1 MQRDSDNARAIQ
13 PNGAELFGLSA
24 LIEYREDAEKVRLV
38 VGTPSALR
46 HRFFL
51 DAPFFGAAFALE
63 RFFFL
68 TGS

>member
-13 PNGAELFGLSA
+13 PNGADLFGLSA
-24 LIEYREDAEKVRLV
+24 LIAYREDAEKGRLF
-38 VGTPSALR
+38 VGTLSTLR

-51 DAPFFGAAFALE
+51 DEPFFGAAFALA